1 MLGRTL
7 ATIIVL
13 AMPAISQAQIRN
25 PDLPAVPEKSSK
37 PLPKPDPARRSP
49 LMADDMGEDLRA
61 EEPRIKD
68 RVQLIDIELK
78 HLDRAALKDSDW
90 AKEWAGD
97 YYEGDGLGENVSVHL
112 APKAGIAFLN
122 YGCLGL
128 YGGDHGEVVE
138 ALPDGLRLKLAFG
151 DARIS
156 FLSER
161 VYFVKWADQRFL
173 VPEWLMTRFIND
185 YNQGGYAR
193 AAMYGIPRL
202 TNEGQPRRM
211 FAAATPE
218 GRPELPP
225 KFAKLLHTK
234 PAALRVTKVSDPTS
248 RTVTGPVNSRACT
261 IEFQGGADQGV
272 YIGQEFRFPKALAA
286 ASGFIRITAVA
297 ATTSTGEFVAF
308 YSGSEKVTV
317 PTVGESI
324 STSDESPDNRPEPIK
339 PEEPAPNK

>member
-1 MLGRTL
+1 
-7 ATIIVL
+7 
-13 AMPAISQAQIRN
+13 
-25 PDLPAVPEKSSK
+25 
-37 PLPKPDPARRSP
+37 
-49 LMADDMGEDLRA
+49 MADDMGADLTA

-68 RVQLIDIELK
+68 RKELIEIELK

-90 AKEWAGD
+90 AKEWAGT
-97 YYEGDGLGENVSVHL
+97 YYEGDGLGENVSVYL

-151 DARIS
+151 DARNS

-161 VYFVKWADQRFL
+161 IYFVKWADQRFL

-202 TNEGQPRRM
+202 VTEGQPRHM
-211 FAAATPE
+211 FGAAGPQ

-225 KFAKLLHTK
+225 KFAKMLHTK
-234 PAALRVTKVSDPTS
+234 PVDLTVAKVTEPTS
-248 RTVTGPVNSRACT
+248 RNVTGQVNARACT
-261 IEFQGGADQGV
+261 IEFQGGSDQGV
-272 YIGQEFRFPKALAA
+272 YVGQEFRYPKAITAA
-286 ASGFIRITAVA
+286 AGFIRITAVT
-297 ATTSTGEFVAF
+297 ATTCAGEFTAF
-308 YSGSEKVTV
+308 YSGGQSVTV
-317 PTVGESI
+317 PTAGETI
-324 STSDESPDNRPEPIK
+324 STSDETADMPPKAAK
-339 PEEPAPNK
+339 PEAPAPKK

>member
-7 ATIIVL
+7 PALLVL
-13 AMPAISQAQIRN
+13 AITATTHAQVRN
-25 PDLPAVPEKSSK
+25 PDLPAIPDKSAT

-49 LMADDMGEDLRA
+49 MMVDDMGGDLHA
-61 EEPRIKD
+61 EEQRIKD
-68 RVQLIDIELK
+68 REQLIEIELK

-97 YYEGDGLGENVSVHL
+97 YYEGDGLGENVSVTL

-128 YGGDHGEVVE
+128 YGGDHGEIVE
-138 ALPDGLRLKLAFG
+138 AFPDGLRLKLAFG
-151 DARIS
+151 DARNS

-161 VYFVKWADQRFL
+161 IYFVKWDTQRFL
-173 VPEWLMTRFIND
+173 VPDWLMTRFINN

-193 AAMYGIPRL
+193 ASMYGIPRL
-202 TNEGQPRRM
+202 TKDGQPRRM
-211 FAAATPE
+211 FGADAPQ

-234 PAALRVTKVSDPTS
+234 PATLKVTKVSDPAS
-248 RTVTGPVNSRACT
+248 QNVTGQVNARACT

-272 YIGQEFRFPKALAA
+272 YVGQEFRFPKEIRAA
-286 ASGFIRITAVA
+286 AGFIRITAVT
-297 ATTSTGEFVAF
+297 ATTSTGEFTAF
-308 YSGSEKVTV
+308 YSAGQKVEV
-317 PTVGESI
+317 PTVGVTI
-324 STSDESPDNRPEPIK
+324 STSDETPDNHPPTE
-339 PEEPAPNK
+339 PEEPAPKK